1 MVIFANHEQ
10 TDIRFTNNVEAI
22 ALLCNN
28 KGTDVKEIINIKK
41 FIILNFY
48 FLAFFGLFVASSSQK
63 NFSNKIFLALAIVI
77 AGIKNKFLAIALC
90 NAGIKN
96 KFLALA
102 LCNAGIK
109 NKFLA
114 LAIVIAG
121 IKNKFLAIALCNA
134 GIKNKFLALALRNAS
149 LYMSVLAF
157 FLQITIINSNN

>member
-10 TDIRFTNNVEAI
+10 TDIRFTNKVEAI
-22 ALLCNN
+22 ALVCNN
-28 KGTDVKEIINIKK
+28 EGTNVQEIMNIKK

-77 AGIKNKFLAIALC
+77 AGIKNKFLA
-90 NAGIKN
+90 
-96 KFLALA
+96 LA
-102 LCNAGIK
+102 LCN
-109 NKFLA
+109 
-114 LAIVIAG
+114 AG

-157 FLQITIINSNN
+157 FYK

>member
-102 LCNAGIK
+102 L
-109 NKFLA
+109 
-114 LAIVIAG
+114 
-121 IKNKFLAIALCNA
+121 
-134 GIKNKFLALALRNAS
+134 RNAS